1 MKSPLRRWIQILL
14 AVMLLVVSVRLL
26 WIFYQRRRP
35 ARPAAVAAR
44 PIPSDYYV
52 HPPRAYLTDFESAE
66 RLKGNTVWAR
76 SGYRYGHFPYDAR
89 RRRSR
94 EIEDPPVLA
103 PIERITIADVVREPT
118 PKRGVEE
125 INLIFEDPAAAPP
138 FSPGSSPASP
148 STLRAVTIGHCD
160 RTRDSCRFY
169 FDEMFLL
176 KDPRELYS
184 HWPQETWEAV
194 ERGEVREGMSETQ
207 ISFAVGFGRP
217 LREETR
223 AAGGDRVE
231 EYRPPGRPALVVTFG
246 SDGNAR
252 RIETK

>member
-1 MKSPLRRWIQILL
+1 
-14 AVMLLVVSVRLL
+14 MLLVVSVRLL
-26 WIFYQRRRP
+26 WIFYQRRSP
-35 ARPAAVAAR
+35 ARPAAIAAR

-125 INLIFEDPAAAPP
+125 INLIFEDPDASTTSSSTFSTP
-138 FSPGSSPASP
+138 FST
-148 STLRAVTIGHCD
+148 TLRAITIGHCD
-160 RTRDSCRFY
+160 RRRDSCRFY
-169 FDEMFLL
+169 FDEMFFL

-184 HWPQETWEAV
+184 HWPQEIWEAV

-217 LREETR
+217 LRKETR

-231 EYRPPGRPALVVTFG
+231 EYRPPGRPPLIVTFG

-252 RIETK
+252 RVQAK

>member
-1 MKSPLRRWIQILL
+1 MKFPIRRWIQILL

-26 WIFYQRRRP
+26 WIFYQRRRS
-35 ARPAAVAAR
+35 ARPAAVTAR
-44 PIPSDYYV
+44 PLPSDYYV
-52 HPPRAYLTDFESAE
+52 HPPRAYLADFKSAE

-76 SGYRYGHFPYDAR
+76 SGYRYGHFPYDA

-125 INLIFEDPAAAPP
+125 INLIFEDPD
-138 FSPGSSPASP
+138 ASP
-148 STLRAVTIGHCD
+148 TLRAVTIGHCD

-169 FDEMFLL
+169 FDEMFFL

-217 LREETR
+217 LRKETR

-231 EYRPPGRPALVVTFG
+231 EYRPPGRPPLVVTFG

-252 RIETK
+252 RIQTK